1 VKIQCWW
8 FRPPSVRE
16 GDRRRGF
23 LSENEAEPDEFV
35 DVAITDA
42 REYDWM
48 GEGKK
53 VKKVLSV
60 SPSLSRGGPGW
71 GWG

>member
-1 VKIQCWW
+1 M
-8 FRPPSVRE
+8 RE

-23 LSENEAEPDEFV
+23 LSENEAEPGES
-35 DVAITDA
+35 ITDA

>member
-1 VKIQCWW
+1 
-8 FRPPSVRE
+8 VRE

-23 LSENEAEPDEFV
+23 LSENEAEPGES
-35 DVAITDA
+35 ITDA